1 MRFVMAA
8 IQAHVIF
15 KGHVQGVGF
24 RFTVQRIARNL
35 GVCGWVKNL
44 FDNDVEVVAEA
55 EQLVVDTFLEKI
67 RDSFSRYIV
76 DEQIQISQPVQRLNN
91 FEIRF

>member
-1 MRFVMAA
+1 MAA

>member
-1 MRFVMAA
+1 M
-8 IQAHVIF
+8 
-15 KGHVQGVGF
+15 GF

-44 FDNDVEVVAEA
+44 FDSDVEVVAEA

-76 DEQIQISQPVQRLNN
+76 DEEIQINQPVQRLNN